1 MLLTYHTAI
10 QNLANVFDPEV
21 PLRDVRHTQPFNALS
36 THVMSYSS
44 EVDNGSKE
52 AAKEKK
58 EGERRGVY
66 HFAQCWAMTGHS
78 KGVSLLY
85 YY

>member
-1 MLLTYHTAI
+1 
-10 QNLANVFDPEV
+10 
-21 PLRDVRHTQPFNALS
+21 
-36 THVMSYSS
+36 MSYSS

-85 YY
+85 YYQPSLCLLRTIALTT